1 MSAVDWLNE
10 VGENDALSV
19 RKMDAARVMR
29 DARARDSWVEGPSRF
44 GRSSRFGQRRSF
56 RFEILFDAKRR
67 IEIFLTRIFYPNLC
81 YNLDDEKEDI

>member
-29 DARARDSWVEGPSRF
+29 DARARDSWVEGPSSF
-44 GRSSRFGQRRSF
+44 GQPSRFGHRCSF
-56 RFEILFDAKRR
+56 CFEILFDAKRR
-67 IEIFLTRIFYPNLC
+67 IEIFLTRIFHPNLF
-81 YNLDDEKEDI
+81 YNLDDVKEDI